1 MCFVHLVIN
10 YYIMKHLSAL
20 LILAISLQ
28 SCVTD
33 TSSDDVNPI
42 DIFSNYDA
50 ITLGRPTFETS
61 VSLQE
66 AKGITDAGKIYVIN
80 DLLFVNEKNEGF
92 HVFDNEDP
100 QNPTALAFI
109 TAPGATDLAIKNNVY
124 YINQA
129 VDLIAVTYDKLDA
142 NLVVTKRIRN
152 VFPVK
157 ISPDGYIPDVE
168 NGAIIIDYE
177 LQN

>member
-1 MCFVHLVIN
+1 MLG
-10 YYIMKHLSAL
+10 
-20 LILAISLQ
+20 ISLQ
-28 SCVTD
+28 SCITD
-33 TSSDDVNPI
+33 TSGDDINPI
-42 DIFSNYDA
+42 EILSNYDP
-50 ITLGRPTFETS
+50 ITLDRPIFESSIT
-61 VSLQE
+61 LQD

-80 DLLFVNEKNEGF
+80 ELLFVNEKNEGF

-100 QNPTALAFI
+100 QNPTAIAFI

-129 VDLIAVTYDKLDA
+129 VDLIAVTYDKLEA

-152 VFPVK
+152 VFPTK

-168 NGAIIIDYE
+168 DGAIIIDYE